1 MSKLFKR
8 TKILATIGPSV
19 FGADKVE
26 EIIMAGVNG
35 CRLNCSHGTNEERD
49 EQIKWIRDAAA
60 KKGRSVAI
68 LQDLQGP
75 KIRLGAIKDNHLD
88 LKVGDELILEAKEG
102 FEHDGGMTVPIQYNL
117 AEKVKVGEPLSMFDG
132 KVKSTVTEIVSDTAI
147 KVEILNDG
155 FIMSKKGL
163 NLPDTDFGGDILT
176 EKDLADIEYGA
187 GQDYDYV
194 ALSFVQTAADIE
206 KLKQILLSYG
216 STAKVIAKI
225 ETKKAI
231 SSDEN
236 LEAIVKA
243 ADGIMVARGDMA
255 VEAGAEVVPIV
266 QRKLIALCRKNSK
279 LCIVATQMMG
289 SMVESPEPSRAEVS
303 DVANAVIQGADVV
316 MLSDE
321 TANGKYPLE
330 AVREMKKV
338 ILYAQNHSRVAHI
351 SDLPVGKY
359 EVYDAISDTAARLAE
374 RIDADVIICQTAS
387 GTTAQTMAAQRPNL
401 PIISVTAN
409 PRVANQLALTY
420 ANSAFVRP
428 YSETFGYDLGAELK
442 KTGYLQLKEGEK
454 DLLAVIVSGDK
465 DKMGTDTIQVRYI

>member
-19 FGADKVE
+19 FGADKIE

-49 EQIKWIRDAAA
+49 EQIKWIRDAAR

-75 KIRLGAIKDNHLD
+75 KIRLGTLLDNHLD
-88 LKVGDELILEAKEG
+88 LKAGDELILEAKEG
-102 FEHDGGMTVPIQYNL
+102 FEHDGGMTVPVQYNL
-117 AEKVKVGEPLSMFDG
+117 AEKVKPGEPLSMFDG
-132 KVKSTVTEIVSDTAI
+132 KINTKILEIVSDTAI
-147 KVEILNDG
+147 KVKILNDG

-163 NLPDTDFGGDILT
+163 NLPDTDFGGDIIT
-176 EKDLADIEYGA
+176 AKDIEDLEYGA
-187 GQDYDYV
+187 HQDLDYV
-194 ALSFVQTAADIE
+194 ALSFVQSAADIE
-206 KLKQILLSYG
+206 KLRQILLSLG

-231 SSDEN
+231 ATESG

-266 QRKLIALCRKNSK
+266 QRKLIAMCRAHSK

-289 SMVESPEPSRAEVS
+289 SMVDNPTPTRAEVS
-303 DVANAVIQGADVV
+303 DVATAVVQGADAV

-321 TANGKYPLE
+321 TANGSYPVE
-330 AVREMKKV
+330 AVAEMKKV
-338 ILYAQNHSRVAHI
+338 ILYTQNHSKLAPMSRQPEGEKAI
-351 SDLPVGKY
+351 
-359 EVYDAISDTAARLAE
+359 YDAISSTVARLAE
-374 RIDADVIICQTAS
+374 KIEADVIVCQTAS
-387 GTTAQTMAAQRPNL
+387 GTTALAMAAGRPNL
-401 PIISVTAN
+401 PIISVTPN
-409 PRVANQLALTY
+409 PRVANQLALMY
-420 ANSAFVRP
+420 ANSAFVRK
-428 YSETFGYDLGAELK
+428 YDENFGFALAEELK
-442 KTGYLQLKEGEK
+442 KSGYLQTREGKK

-465 DKMGTDTIQVRYI
+465 NKYGTDTIRIRHV